1 MSACVVGRLVRQP
14 TGESSGR
21 RGVALE
27 TQALSIGAGEA
38 VESGRQG
45 HDKSDPWAAAVVVVR
60 RERLR
65 LGVQAGG
72 PAAVALGEEAIGGV
86 SWSRELGRVPEEG
99 REVVP
104 GGPTISQSTNICEI
118 HPRNGR
124 C

>member
-21 RGVALE
+21 GGVALE
-27 TQALSIGAGEA
+27 TQALNIGAGEA
-38 VESGRQG
+38 VDSGRQG
-45 HDKSDPWAAAVVVVR
+45 HDKSDPWAVAVAVVR

-86 SWSRELGRVPEEG
+86 SWSRELGWVPG

-104 GGPTISQSTNICEI
+104 GGPSVSQSTNICEI